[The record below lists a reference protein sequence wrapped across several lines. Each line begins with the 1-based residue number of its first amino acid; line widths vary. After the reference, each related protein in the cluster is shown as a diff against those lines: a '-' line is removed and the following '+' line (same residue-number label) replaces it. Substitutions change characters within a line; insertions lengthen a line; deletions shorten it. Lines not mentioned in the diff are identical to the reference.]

1 LSWWTDYRSDVTRYQ
16 ALNGGSALK
25 QVLTEQG
32 LWALLQYRLA
42 AAVYRSR
49 LPWLLK
55 KPLRLLLT
63 LWHKLVEI
71 TTGISLPCTAVI
83 GPGLHLPHCGPRVI
97 NAGSVLGPDCCV
109 SQGVTIG
116 VSGRGDRRGVP
127 RLGARVYLG
136 ANAVVAGKI
145 VVGDDVVVG
154 ANSLVNRDVPPHC
167 TVVGVP
173 AVVISQRGS
182 EDYIVPVA
190 AMNP

>member
-1 LSWWTDYRSDVTRYQ
+1 MSWRTDYRCDMARYKM
-16 ALNGGSALK
+16 LNGGGALK
-25 QVLTEQG
+25 QMLTEQG
-32 LWALLQYRLA
+32 LWALLEYRLA

-49 LPWLLK
+49 LPWPLK

-71 TTGISLPCTAVI
+71 TTGISLPCTAII
-83 GPGLHLPHCGPRVI
+83 GPGLHLPHCGSRVI

-116 VSGRGDRRGVP
+116 VSGRGERRGVP